1 MEDGAGEALVSL
13 LCASADPHAREAA
26 CQGLAHLT
34 PVDPRVCGFL
44 LDFGASAALILM
56 LQSPEYVPSPLPSSR
71 SFFFHSS
78 HSSFSSYSSRLAA
91 P

>member
-1 MEDGAGEALVSL
+1 VEDGAGEALVSL
-13 LCASADPHAREAA
+13 LCASADPHARESA

-56 LQSPEYVPSPLPSSR
+56 LQSPEYLPLLLFPAFVLFR
-71 SFFFHSS
+71 FSFF
-78 HSSFSSYSSRLAA
+78 SFFSFLVYAA

>member
-1 MEDGAGEALVSL
+1 VEDGAGEALVSL

-56 LQSPEYVPSPLPSSR
+56 LQSPEYVLSLSPSLPRVRSF
-71 SFFFHSS
+71 SFFF
-78 HSSFSSYSSRLAA
+78 SFLSFLAHAA